1 MKKIII
7 TIVLAILLTASMSW
21 AAAPGTCTQSFAE
34 VYSASGPTP
43 LATLTFTC
51 TASAENAT
59 FPSTA
64 TTQTITDQIA
74 GRYILEVRTNPGA
87 TAPQALYDIAINDTD
102 GIDLMGGSLENRSAT
117 VSEAAPPAIMTGVY
131 WPRPIDGALTLAV
144 TGNNINSAISVI
156 KVILSR

>member
-7 TIVLAILLTASMSW
+7 PIILAMLLTASMSW
-21 AAAPGTCTQSFAE
+21 GAAPGTCTQSFAE

-43 LATLTFTC
+43 LATLTFSC
-51 TASAENAT
+51 VASADDAS

-87 TAPQALYDIAINDTD
+87 TAPQALYDIVINDTD
-102 GIDLMGGSLENRSAT
+102 GIDLMGGSLANRSAT
-117 VSEAAPPAIMTGVY
+117 VSEAAPPAILAGVY
-131 WPRPIDGALTLAV
+131 WPRPIDGALTLV
-144 TGNNINSAISVI
+144 TTGNNVNSAISVI
-156 KVILSR
+156 KIILSR